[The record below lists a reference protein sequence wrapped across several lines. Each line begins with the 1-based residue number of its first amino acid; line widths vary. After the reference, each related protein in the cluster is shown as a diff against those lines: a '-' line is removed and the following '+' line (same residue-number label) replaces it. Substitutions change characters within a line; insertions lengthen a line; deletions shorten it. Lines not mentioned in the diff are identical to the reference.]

1 MRSLIFILGLS
12 LTFCLVDVQKHEEIV
27 KFVNK
32 LRTTWTAKLYERDIA
47 PLVGAWK
54 DNEETELEEKKV
66 FKTSNANL
74 PESFDLRE
82 AYPECETL
90 REIRD
95 QSRCGACWAFGAVE
109 AMSDRLFILVEN
121 SKLVFQ
127 LNIY

>member
-12 LTFCLVDVQKHEEIV
+12 LTFCLVDVQRHEEIV

-54 DNEETELEEKKV
+54 DNEETELKEKTI

-74 PESFDLRE
+74 PDNFDLRE

-95 QSRCGACWAFGAVE
+95 QSRCGAC
-109 AMSDRLFILVEN
+109 
-121 SKLVFQ
+121 
-127 LNIY
+127 